1 MNWSMIRKSK
11 RRFSSALLCVTMVCS
26 MFTNTT
32 SLSVLAAQGNPTG
45 KKLVCEKEEHSHT
58 ADCYEPGELSCT
70 LDEEEGHT
78 HDEDCYE
85 ETLICDN
92 AEEGHEHTAYCYE
105 KSLICG
111 KEESKGHT
119 HGSKCY
125 EQTLICDTEE
135 HTHNADC
142 YEIVEDT
149 SEPGKETAI
158 PSDATE
164 KKCTCTSLCTED
176 EFNADCPVCS
186 EDYTACELAKDAD
199 VENDLPD
206 KEAIKRVKELFE
218 AILTDYFADRSE
230 ENTIAKIV
238 ENMDEDTLAA
248 CMEQTVDA
256 MNAFDGLTTGE
267 CDAFIAENEELYNAI
282 YTELAEALAGR
293 VNDDIAFYA
302 EGYTAG
308 ATLNKIENTAM
319 AYDKATGIV
328 TITMPDFASTTYTK
342 NGTTVN
348 LQFKYDIYVDDDFGD
363 CFFDIGTPTYPDN
376 TVAGGNK
383 YKIWG
388 FGNISSGDL
397 TANGQTQIDLKGAAY
412 TQKIDISLIACSK
425 ETGNDGKPY
434 WYGYAYY
441 VLPNKITYDLNGGN
455 IAGSA
460 DAKTEYLLKDDALAT
475 TFAEPTRE
483 GYAFAGWGTST
494 SGGTVTAVTGVNTTL
509 YAQWESIHLTDGQ
522 QIADLGNINAGNNK
536 YGITI
541 TNNHDGTISITNP
554 LDRKITGESPI
565 SSIKFKYGTS
575 EEGDLSHDGGGDLG
589 GIVGHNSAG
598 VKTDKFCDDC
608 TEDWWAEEYDK
619 AAEELSDTPINI
631 TDSLK
636 LGGQNLYIW
645 LVAAHSIQTRQSEWC
660 YGSTSLSYML
670 PIKTIYHANGGSDAP
685 ATQWL
690 ASEDKGTEYD
700 MTTAVPTR
708 AGYVFAGWYTAE
720 SGGAKITNLDE
731 LIANAEFSAGGNDDD
746 GGPWA
751 WAKWEMNLY
760 AQWKEASHT
769 HSGYGSDINWTS
781 TTSLPTTA
789 GNYCLTAD
797 VFISDTW
804 AVPKDGVVNLDL
816 NGHNITMTGGKTV
829 ISVDGTTFNLYDC
842 QNTGK
847 ITGGQGS
854 IGDQNNSGGGIYVGV
869 YASDTG
875 NETFNM
881 YGGSIA
887 GNTAAGLGGGVFVQT
902 NGDGGIRTFKL
913 YAGTI
918 SNNTAYQGAGVQNQG
933 IFHMSGGTI
942 TGNKATANGFIVGV
956 YNDTNATFTM
966 TGGKIT
972 GNEGLVPG
980 VVLSGTVNLN
990 GGEIS
995 GNTLGDAYGVDVYI
1009 NPGVT
1014 INTDGTTK
1022 IGSLGLGYLSN
1033 SSAGKI
1039 NFTGKLQQS
1048 EKIPVIFLDDNNGCT
1063 GSCTKTGTF
1072 TSAYPSKHDAAD
1084 GSDKYFVLD
1093 GRYNTAQYAIAFT
1106 ETNELQI
1113 IKLEKCTITFD
1124 ANGGNVTP
1132 AKAETETNGKLASA
1146 NIPTPTRDGFAF
1158 DGWYTAATGGTKI
1171 DENYVFPANTTV
1183 YAHWT
1188 QKQSYTVGVTAS
1200 PTAGGTVTGGGT
1212 YEDGTSVTVKATA
1225 NSDYHFAGWKE
1236 GEATVSTEAEYTFT
1250 VSKDVELI
1258 AVFEKEEG
1266 RTQVDVEVDSN
1277 APNTQMNT
1285 DKQKLV
1291 DSNILTEAEKQQVA
1305 DGEAAY
1311 IRLKVKALSEDSIP
1325 LADKTLLLAAAEKLA
1340 GAGANLTY
1348 IDISL
1353 YKQIGNNG
1361 AETKVK
1367 DILYTKISVTITI
1380 PEEIRTAPDGKNRS
1394 FYLLR
1399 VHEGETEAATINGVY
1414 EQSTGAFTFET
1425 DRFSTYA
1432 IAYKDT
1438 PAPDTYYDVKVSS
1451 GKAGAGTV
1459 TGGGRYQ
1466 ENTSVTVTATANS
1479 GYEFVRWTENA
1490 AEVSTN
1496 ANYTFSITGNRDL
1509 VAEFKTTG
1517 GGSTGGGGS
1526 DNSSSSQTPGKHRD
1540 GSYDSTFTPSTKES
1554 GGTFHGSGNDWTYIK
1569 ADGTQAKSEWIA
1581 SGGDWYYFGEDGKM
1595 KFDWFLDPKSN
1606 LWYMLSRNHDGRFGA
1621 ALRGWYYEDQ
1631 DGKWYFLNPVTSEMM
1646 TGWQYIDH
1654 KRYYFAPSNEGQTYF
1669 GDNVNGWY
1677 FDPTRN
1683 IRPFGSMYRDEETPD
1698 GHRVDGNGARVQ

>member
-149 SEPGKETAI
+149 SEPEDTKEPEKEPVKPGDTTESEKETVKPGEITEPEEDTVKPDNTTEPEEDTVKPDKTTEPGKETAI

-199 VENDLPD
+199 VENDLLD
-206 KEAIKRVKELFE
+206 EEEIAEVKALFE
-218 AILTDYFADRSE
+218 AILADYFADRSE

-238 ENMDEDTLAA
+238 ENMDKDTLAA

-267 CDAFIAENEELYNAI
+267 CDAFIAENEELYHAI

-293 VNDDIAFYA
+293 VNNDIAFYA
-302 EGYTAG
+302 EGYTAD

-342 NGTTVN
+342 DETTVT

-363 CFFDIGTPTYPDN
+363 CFSDIGTPTYPDH
-376 TVAGGNK
+376 TVAGGNR
-383 YKIWG
+383 YKVWG
-388 FGNISSGDL
+388 FGNISSGNL
-397 TANGQTQIDLKGAAY
+397 TANGQTQIDLKGVAY
-412 TQKIDISLIACSK
+412 TQKIDIDLIACSK
-425 ETGNDGKPY
+425 ETFNDGKPY

-475 TFAEPTRE
+475 TFVEPTRE

-494 SGGTVTAVTGVNTTL
+494 SGGTVTAATGVNTTL
-509 YAQWESIHLTDGQ
+509 YAQW
-522 QIADLGNINAGNNK
+522 
-536 YGITI
+536 
-541 TNNHDGTISITNP
+541 
-554 LDRKITGESPI
+554 
-565 SSIKFKYGTS
+565 
-575 EEGDLSHDGGGDLG
+575 
-589 GIVGHNSAG
+589 
-598 VKTDKFCDDC
+598 
-608 TEDWWAEEYDK
+608 
-619 AAEELSDTPINI
+619 
-631 TDSLK
+631 
-636 LGGQNLYIW
+636 
-645 LVAAHSIQTRQSEWC
+645 
-660 YGSTSLSYML
+660 
-670 PIKTIYHANGGSDAP
+670 
-685 ATQWL
+685 
-690 ASEDKGTEYD
+690 
-700 MTTAVPTR
+700 
-708 AGYVFAGWYTAE
+708 
-720 SGGAKITNLDE
+720 
-731 LIANAEFSAGGNDDD
+731 
-746 GGPWA
+746 
-751 WAKWEMNLY
+751 
-760 AQWKEASHT
+760 KEAPHT
-769 HSGYGSDINWTS
+769 HSGYGSDINWTN

-797 VFISDTW
+797 VSISDTW
-804 AVPKDGVVNLDL
+804 AVPQGGVVNLDL
-816 NGHNITMTGGKTV
+816 NGHSITMTGSKTV
-829 ISVDGTTFNLYDC
+829 IYVNGTTLNLYDC

-847 ITGGQGS
+847 ITGGNGS
-854 IGDQNNSGGGIYVGV
+854 YGKEKSGGGIYV
-869 YASDTG
+869 SDG
-875 NETFNM
+875 TFNM

-887 GNTAAGLGGGVFVQT
+887 GNTAAGYGGGVFVYT
-902 NGDGGIRTFKL
+902 NGAFNL

-918 SNNTAYQGAGVQNQG
+918 SNNTASMAAGVQNQG
-933 IFHMSGGTI
+933 TFHMSGGTI
-942 TGNKATANGFIVGV
+942 TGNKPTTAIAGV
-956 YNDTNATFTM
+956 YNDTTATFTM

-980 VVLSGTVNLN
+980 AAFSGTVNLN

-1014 INTDGTTK
+1014 INTNGTTK
-1022 IGSLGLGYLSN
+1022 IGSLGLGYTTN
-1033 SSAGKI
+1033 TAAGKI
-1039 NFTGKLQQS
+1039 NFTGTLQQS
-1048 EKIPVIFLDDNNGCT
+1048 EKIPVIFLDDDNGCT

-1072 TSAYPSKHDAAD
+1072 TSIYPSNHDAAD

-1093 GRYNTAQYAIAFT
+1093 SRYNAAQYAIAFT
-1106 ETNELQI
+1106 EANELQI

-1124 ANGGNVTP
+1124 ANGGNVAPT
-1132 AKAETETNGKLASA
+1132 KAETGTNGKLASA
-1146 NIPTPTRDGFAF
+1146 SIPTPTRDGYTF
-1158 DGWYTAATGGTKI
+1158 DGWYTEATGGTEI
-1171 DENYVFPANTTV
+1171 DEDYVFPANTTV

-1188 QKQSYTVGVTAS
+1188 QKQSYTVSVTASPTAGGTVAGGGTYEGGTAVTVKATANSGYHFVGWKEGEATVSTEAEYTFTASKNVTLTAVFEQDKAKYTVTLETS

-1212 YEDGTSVTVKATA
+1212 YEDGSSVTIKATA
-1225 NSDYHFAGWKE
+1225 NSGYHFAGWKE

-1367 DILYTKISVTITI
+1367 DILNTKISVTITI

-1509 VAEFKTTG
+1509 VAEFKTIG

>member
-92 AEEGHEHTAYCYE
+92 AEEGHEHTADCYE

-149 SEPGKETAI
+149 SEPEDTKEPEKEPVKPGDTTESEKETVKPGEITEPEEDTVKPDNTTEPEEDTVKPDKTTEPGKETAI

-176 EFNADCPVCS
+176 EFNVDCPVCS

-293 VNDDIAFYA
+293 VNNDIAVYA

-308 ATLNKIENTAM
+308 AKLNKIENTAM
-319 AYDKATGIV
+319 AYDKVKGIV

-363 CFFDIGTPTYPDN
+363 SFFDIGTPTYPDK
-376 TVAGGNK
+376 TVTNK

-397 TANGQTQIDLKGAAY
+397 TANGQTQIDLKGVAY
-412 TQKIDISLIACSK
+412 TQKIDINLIACSK
-425 ETGNDGKPY
+425 ETGNAGKPY

-494 SGGTVTAVTGVNTTL
+494 SGGTVTAAT
-509 YAQWESIHLTDGQ
+509 
-522 QIADLGNINAGNNK
+522 
-536 YGITI
+536 
-541 TNNHDGTISITNP
+541 
-554 LDRKITGESPI
+554 
-565 SSIKFKYGTS
+565 
-575 EEGDLSHDGGGDLG
+575 
-589 GIVGHNSAG
+589 G
-598 VKTDKFCDDC
+598 VKT
-608 TEDWWAEEYDK
+608 
-619 AAEELSDTPINI
+619 
-631 TDSLK
+631 
-636 LGGQNLYIW
+636 
-645 LVAAHSIQTRQSEWC
+645 
-660 YGSTSLSYML
+660 
-670 PIKTIYHANGGSDAP
+670 
-685 ATQWL
+685 
-690 ASEDKGTEYD
+690 
-700 MTTAVPTR
+700 
-708 AGYVFAGWYTAE
+708 
-720 SGGAKITNLDE
+720 
-731 LIANAEFSAGGNDDD
+731 
-746 GGPWA
+746 
-751 WAKWEMNLY
+751 
-760 AQWKEASHT
+760 
-769 HSGYGSDINWTS
+769 
-781 TTSLPTTA
+781 
-789 GNYCLTAD
+789 
-797 VFISDTW
+797 
-804 AVPKDGVVNLDL
+804 
-816 NGHNITMTGGKTV
+816 
-829 ISVDGTTFNLYDC
+829 
-842 QNTGK
+842 
-847 ITGGQGS
+847 
-854 IGDQNNSGGGIYVGV
+854 
-869 YASDTG
+869 
-875 NETFNM
+875 
-881 YGGSIA
+881 
-887 GNTAAGLGGGVFVQT
+887 
-902 NGDGGIRTFKL
+902 
-913 YAGTI
+913 
-918 SNNTAYQGAGVQNQG
+918 
-933 IFHMSGGTI
+933 
-942 TGNKATANGFIVGV
+942 
-956 YNDTNATFTM
+956 
-966 TGGKIT
+966 
-972 GNEGLVPG
+972 
-980 VVLSGTVNLN
+980 
-990 GGEIS
+990 
-995 GNTLGDAYGVDVYI
+995 TL
-1009 NPGVT
+1009 
-1014 INTDGTTK
+1014 
-1022 IGSLGLGYLSN
+1022 
-1033 SSAGKI
+1033 
-1039 NFTGKLQQS
+1039 
-1048 EKIPVIFLDDNNGCT
+1048 
-1063 GSCTKTGTF
+1063 
-1072 TSAYPSKHDAAD
+1072 
-1084 GSDKYFVLD
+1084 
-1093 GRYNTAQYAIAFT
+1093 
-1106 ETNELQI
+1106 
-1113 IKLEKCTITFD
+1113 
-1124 ANGGNVTP
+1124 
-1132 AKAETETNGKLASA
+1132 
-1146 NIPTPTRDGFAF
+1146 
-1158 DGWYTAATGGTKI
+1158 
-1171 DENYVFPANTTV
+1171 

-1188 QKQSYTVGVTAS
+1188 QKQSYTVGVTASPTAGGTVTGGGTYEGGTAVTVKATANSGYHFAGWKEGEATVSTEAEYTFTVSKNVTLTAVFEQDKAKYTVTLETSPSGGGTVTGGGTYEDGSSVTVKAAANSGYHFAGWKEGEATVSASAEYTFTASKNMTLTAVFEQDKAKYTVTLETSPSGGGTATGGGSYEDGTAVTVKATANSGYHFAGWKEGEATVSTEAEYTFTASKDIELTAVFEQNKAKYTVGVTAS

-1291 DSNILTEAEKQQVA
+1291 DSNILTEAEKQQVE

-1367 DILYTKISVTITI
+1367 DILNTKISVTITI

-1394 FYLLR
+1394 FSILR
-1399 VHEGETEAATINGVY
+1399 VHKGETEAATINGVY

-1490 AEVSTN
+1490 VEVSTN
-1496 ANYTFSITGNRDL
+1496 ANYTFSITGSRDL
-1509 VAEFKTTG
+1509 VAEFKTTGGGSTG